1 MVSMVM
7 NKENI
12 VRVMIAVAAADD
24 DVDAKTWRGHGG
36 RGQNTG
42 ADLKDALLNKVM
54 IMCWTRRIMMMMMH

>member
-12 VRVMIAVAAADD
+12 VRVMIAVAAYD

-54 IMCWTRRIMMMMMH
+54 IMCWTRRILKMMMH